1 MEKVSKTLSRHM
13 ERIGELLSRM
23 DVHEKSLPKIERD
36 MLLAALRDMYDAV
49 YMLDVD
55 DDADAGVA
63 TDADAAPQMDIST
76 AEEPEVEE
84 KQVAQEPAKE
94 EKPVVENESMSVLM
108 ADVDAEPIYAADPD
122 LLAQEEQASQQP
134 TIEEIEGQ
142 QNDDLFDEPE
152 PQTTSGKEQPKTL
165 WEKLNNSQKVG
176 TIAEAVVAT
185 RTISDMYEDAA
196 SKPETTVHN
205 KPETAASKQETIE
218 QKPQQAEPKAE
229 PKAEVTDPKPEA
241 AEPRPE
247 VQSKQPSLFDYFKN
261 AADKPTQRT
270 IADNLGAGKVN
281 DVDRKLNANKVSD
294 LRTVIN
300 INDKFSFMNELFH
313 NNMKGYND
321 FIMKLNALSD
331 RAEAQAYVEEIARQY
346 KWDEESLT
354 VKTFYTIFDRKF

>member
-55 DDADAGVA
+55 DGAEAGVA
-63 TDADAAPQMDIST
+63 TDADAAPQMDISA

-152 PQTTSGKEQPKTL
+152 PQTASGKEQPKTL

-176 TIAEAVVAT
+176 TIAEAVAAT
-185 RTISDMYEDAA
+185 RTISDMYED
-196 SKPETTVHN
+196 
-205 KPETAASKQETIE
+205 AASKQETIE

-229 PKAEVTDPKPEA
+229 VTDPKPEA
-241 AEPRPE
+241 AEPKPE
-247 VQSKQPSLFDYFKN
+247 AQSKQPSLFDYFKN